1 MNNNLALCYLNI
13 IPMNITI
20 DEAGGVVSAAIS
32 GRLDTLAAT
41 ESQSSFALLH
51 NHATEKIMLDC
62 GGLEYISSSGLR
74 LFLALLKDVKAQGGE
89 LELHNV
95 NDEIGNIFSITG
107 FDKLFNIKR

>member
-1 MNNNLALCYLNI
+1 
-13 IPMNITI
+13 MNITI

-41 ESQSSFALLH
+41 ESQSNFALLH
-51 NHATEKIMLDC
+51 NHASEKIVLDC
-62 GGLEYISSSGLR
+62 GGLKYISSSGLR